1 MCFTNIYTN
10 IYTYII
16 YQLLSVG
23 QDWHNKRLICCICG
37 NLIGGRFGRQILIFL
52 NFSLLAFL
60 CFFSGVH
67 IWYSRSE
74 ILLVGGREMERRH
87 HHNLFH
93 NPEVNN
99 LPVKYTGKL
108 TALAICQSTIQVA
121 NSFTTCQLTTQ
132 LNKQPYYL
140 PISNRRRL
148 SFASLPTGW
157 ILYTPKVFTHTYMY
171 MNHAHISI
179 KVHLY
184 YKWLIIKKRLE
195 RRNHAADVMWRT
207 QDVSMWG
214 KDVREGRVEGYRDE
228 HINKTYKLSNIKQL
242 LNM

>member
-1 MCFTNIYTN
+1 MLQEKAFFTNAAHASVRLWTKRKDNIDEMNIFQIQSWDGIYWFALPLNHFVTP
-10 IYTYII
+10 
-16 YQLLSVG
+16 
-23 QDWHNKRLICCICG
+23 KR
-37 NLIGGRFGRQILIFL
+37 RVF
-52 NFSLLAFL
+52 
-60 CFFSGVH
+60 
-67 IWYSRSE
+67 
-74 ILLVGGREMERRH
+74 
-87 HHNLFH
+87 
-93 NPEVNN
+93 
-99 LPVKYTGKL
+99 
-108 TALAICQSTIQVA
+108 
-121 NSFTTCQLTTQ
+121 
-132 LNKQPYYL
+132 
-140 PISNRRRL
+140 NRRGL

-228 HINKTYKLSNIKQL
+228 HINKTYKLSNIKQF